1 MSFTIAVAG
10 KGGTGKTTLSS
21 IVIGHFLRRGK
32 TPVFAVDADAN
43 INLNEQLGVEVEST
57 IGGMR
62 EELRSRINA
71 NEIPAGMSKDMY
83 LEYLLQ
89 DTVVEST
96 GFDLLVMGRPEGPG
110 CYCAAN
116 NMLRRYIEILAKNY
130 PYIIIDNEA
139 GMEHLSR
146 RTTQK
151 IDLLLLVSEPSP
163 TGIMTA
169 ARIRDLAKD
178 MEVSVKQSGLIVN
191 RVNGELP
198 ASLAEEAK
206 SYGLDVLG
214 TVPLDDLV
222 VEYALKHM
230 PAVKLPESSPVVQA
244 IDNILDKALA
254 KVTV

>member
-1 MSFTIAVAG
+1 LSFTIAVAG

-21 IVIGHFLRRGK
+21 LVVGHLLRKGK

-43 INLNEQLGVEVEST
+43 INLNEQLGVDVDST

-62 EELRSRINA
+62 EELKTKIGA

-83 LEYLLQ
+83 MEYLLQ
-89 DTVVEST
+89 DTLVEST

-116 NMLRRYIEILAKNY
+116 NMLRRYIEVLAKNY
-130 PYIIIDNEA
+130 PYVVIDNEA

-163 TGIMTA
+163 VGIMTA
-169 ARIRDLAKD
+169 ARIKDLAKE
-178 MEVSVKQSGLIVN
+178 MQVSVKQAGLIIN
-191 RVNGELP
+191 RVNGEAP
-198 ASLAEEAK
+198 ASLIEEAK
-206 SYGLDVLG
+206 NYGLEVLG
-214 TVPLDDLV
+214 TVPVDDTV
-222 VEYALKHM
+222 VDYAVRHV
-230 PAVKLPESSPVVQA
+230 PAVQLPESSPVVRA
-244 IDNILDKALA
+244 IDDILGKLGI
-254 KVTV
+254 

>member
-43 INLNEQLGVEVEST
+43 VNLNEQLGVEVEST

-62 EELRSRINA
+62 EELKNKIGA

-83 LEYLLQ
+83 MEYLLQ
-89 DTVVEST
+89 DTLVESS

-130 PYIIIDNEA
+130 PYVVIDNEA

-163 TGIMTA
+163 TGVMTA
-169 ARIRDLAKD
+169 ARIRDLAKE
-178 MEVSVKQSGLIVN
+178 MQVSVKKTGLIIN
-191 RVNGELP
+191 RVPNGGLP
-198 ASLAEEAK
+198 ESLAEQAEE
-206 SYGLDVLG
+206 YGLDIFGAIPMDEQVVDYVLKRIP
-214 TVPLDDLV
+214 TV
-222 VEYALKHM
+222 E
-230 PAVKLPESSPVVQA
+230 LPESSPVVKA
-244 IDNILDKALA
+244 IDDILDKY
-254 KVTV
+254 VDQI

>member
-10 KGGTGKTTLSS
+10 KGGTGKTTLTSM
-21 IVIGHFLRRGK
+21 IIGHLLRKGK

-43 INLNEQLGVEVEST
+43 INLNEQLGVEVDST

-62 EELRSRINA
+62 EELKVKIGA
-71 NEIPAGMSKDMY
+71 NEVPAGMTKDMY
-83 LEYLLQ
+83 MEYLLQ
-89 DTVVEST
+89 DTVVESA

-116 NMLRRYIEILAKNY
+116 NMLRRYIEVLAKNY
-130 PYIIIDNEA
+130 PYVVIDNEA

-163 TGIMTA
+163 IGIVTA
-169 ARIRDLAKD
+169 ARIRDLAKE
-178 MEVSVKQSGLIVN
+178 MEISVKQVGLIIN

-198 ASLAEEAK
+198 ASLVEEAE
-206 SYGLDVLG
+206 SLSLELLG
-214 TVPLDDLV
+214 TVPLDDSV
-222 VEYALKHM
+222 FEHALNRV
-230 PAVKLPESSPVVQA
+230 PAVKIPESSPAVQA
-244 IDNILDKALA
+244 IDSILGKLDI
-254 KVTV
+254 

>member
-1 MSFTIAVAG
+1 LSFTIAVAG

-21 IVIGHFLRRGK
+21 LVIGHLLRKGK

-43 INLNEQLGVEVEST
+43 VNLNEQLGVEVDQT

-62 EELRSRINA
+62 EDLKNSISA
-71 NEIPAGMSKDMY
+71 NEIPAGMPKETY
-83 LEYLLQ
+83 IEYLLQ
-89 DTVVEST
+89 DTLVESK

-110 CYCAAN
+110 CYCYAN
-116 NMLRRYIEILAKNY
+116 NMLRRYIDILAKNY
-130 PYIIIDNEA
+130 PYVVIDNEA

-163 TGIMTA
+163 TGVMTA
-169 ARIRDLAKD
+169 ARIKDLAKE
-178 MEVSVKQSGLIVN
+178 MEISVKQTGLIIN

-206 SYGLDVLG
+206 GYGLEILG
-214 TVPLDDLV
+214 TIPADNTV
-222 VEYALKHM
+222 VDYALKHI
-230 PAVKLPESSPVVQA
+230 PAVQLPEGSLSVQA
-244 IDNILDKALA
+244 IDDILGKLGI
-254 KVTV
+254 

>member
-10 KGGTGKTTLSS
+10 KGGTGKTTLTSM
-21 IVIGHFLRRGK
+21 IIGHLLRTGK

-43 INLNEQLGVEVEST
+43 INLNEQLGVEVDST

-62 EELRSRINA
+62 EELKVKIGA
-71 NEIPAGMSKDMY
+71 NEVPAGMTKDMY
-83 LEYLLQ
+83 MEYLLQ
-89 DTVVEST
+89 DTVVESS

-130 PYIIIDNEA
+130 PYVVIDNEA

-163 TGIMTA
+163 IGIMTA
-169 ARIRDLAKD
+169 ARIRDLAKE
-178 MEVSVKQSGLIVN
+178 MEVSVKQVGLIIN

-198 ASLAEEAK
+198 ASLAEEAENR
-206 SYGLDVLG
+206 GLEVLG
-214 TVPLDDLV
+214 TVPLDDSV
-222 VEYALKHM
+222 FEHALNHI
-230 PAVKLPESSPVVQA
+230 PAVKLPESSPAVQA
-244 IDNILDKALA
+244 IDNILGKLDI
-254 KVTV
+254 

>member
-1 MSFTIAVAG
+1 MSYTIAVAG

-21 IVIGHFLRRGK
+21 LVIGHFLRTGK

-43 INLNEQLGVEVEST
+43 INLNEQLGVDVDST

-62 EELRSRINA
+62 EELKNKIGA

-83 LEYLLQ
+83 MEYLLQ
-89 DTVVEST
+89 DTLVEAT

-116 NMLRRYIEILAKNY
+116 NMLRRYIEVLSKNY
-130 PYIIIDNEA
+130 PYIVIDNEA

-146 RTTQK
+146 RTTMN

-163 TGIMTA
+163 VGVMTA
-169 ARIRDLAKD
+169 ARINELAKE
-178 MEVSVKQSGLIVN
+178 MGVSVKQTGLIIN

-198 ASLAEEAK
+198 ARLAEEVQ
-206 SYGLDVLG
+206 SHGLEIAG
-214 TVPLDDLV
+214 TIPLDDTV
-222 VEYALKHM
+222 FDYAINHIPM
-230 PAVKLPESSPVVQA
+230 INLPEDSRVVQA
-244 IDNILDKALA
+244 IDSILA
-254 KVTV
+254 KYGV